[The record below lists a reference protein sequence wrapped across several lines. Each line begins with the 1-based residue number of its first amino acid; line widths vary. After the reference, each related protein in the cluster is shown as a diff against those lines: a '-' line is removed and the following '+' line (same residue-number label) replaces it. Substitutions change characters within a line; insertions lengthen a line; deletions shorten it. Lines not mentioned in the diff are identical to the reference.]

1 MFTHCQRPRRSRP
14 LEEAEAEAV
23 SGIDTEKGQPVG
35 TAAAAAETEEPPRD
49 DSFTGS

>member
-14 LEEAEAEAV
+14 LEEAEAV

-49 DSFTGS
+49 DSLTES